1 MKAIKF
7 FAISAMAAAM
17 ITSCSNEDELS
28 QSNYPS
34 DNIIRI
40 TAGVNNAKTRAEGA
54 GTPLENP
61 LSLTVVNK
69 YTETTLAAKYTYVNK
84 VFKKNDNVWT
94 CSEAEAQTQPL
105 LWQNKET
112 LVDIAA
118 LAPAQEGKFDGV
130 YNKETRKFSSFS
142 YSVADDQSTSSD
154 NNDLLYYYAKD
165 FKPGESLKDGKLS
178 IQMNHAFCMIDI
190 VVTLG
195 TEFNKP
201 NVLDDSPIVKVTL
214 GGTKIAANVDVKN
227 APTSST
233 TGTTEGTTE
242 GSTTTGSTT
251 ASFVTASG
259 EATDITTTKGTFT
272 PAVNAEKK
280 ADPEVNAISSFSCI
294 AIPQTVAA
302 NTFKVSLKTAGKLY
316 EWTSDKEI
324 TLQSGYRYTLNLT
337 MGNDVVL
344 LKGGSISATPWTEI
358 TSDKPLETD

>member
-17 ITSCSNEDELS
+17 ITSCSSEDELS

-34 DNIIRI
+34 DNIIRV

-54 GTPLENP
+54 GTPLEKP

-69 YTETTLAAKYTYVNK
+69 NENATLAKKYTYVNK
-84 VFKKNDNVWT
+84 GFTKDDNGAWN
-94 CSEAEAQTQPL
+94 CSETL
-105 LWQNKET
+105 LWQKDT
-112 LVDIAA
+112 QPVDIVAF
-118 LAPAQEGKFDGV
+118 APAPNGKFNGV
-130 YNKETRKFSSFS
+130 YAEGSTQPIQSIT

-165 FKPGESLKDGKLS
+165 FKPGTSLVDKKLS
-178 IQMNHAFCMIDI
+178 IQFNHAFCMIDI

-201 NVLDDSPIVKVTL
+201 EVLKESPIVKVTL
-214 GGTKIAANVDVKN
+214 GGTKIEASVNVTNAASV
-227 APTSST
+227 
-233 TGTTEGTTE
+233 
-242 GSTTTGSTT
+242 
-251 ASFVTASG
+251 VTAS
-259 EATDITTTKGTFT
+259 EEAAATDITTTKGSFT
-272 PAVNAEKK
+272 PAENADKK
-280 ADPEVNAISSFSCI
+280 ADPEKNAISRFSCI
-294 AIPQTVAA
+294 AIPQTVGA
-302 NTFKVSLKTAGKLY
+302 NTFKVSLMTAGKLY
-316 EWTSDKEI
+316 EWTSAEPVELK
-324 TLQSGYRYTLNLT
+324 SGYRYTLNLS

>member
-7 FAISAMAAAM
+7 FAITAMAAAM

-40 TAGVNNAKTRAEGA
+40 TAGVNNAKTRAEGT
-54 GTPLENP
+54 GVTQLKNP

-69 YTETTLAAKYTYVNK
+69 NDDATLAAKYTYVDQK
-84 VFKKNDNVWT
+84 FTKDDNGAWN
-94 CSEAEAQTQPL
+94 CSETL
-105 LWQNKET
+105 LWQKDT
-112 LVDIAA
+112 QPVDIVAF
-118 LAPAQEGKFDGV
+118 APAQDGKFNNV
-130 YNKETRKFSSFS
+130 YANGSIQPIT
-142 YSVADDQSTSSD
+142 YSVADDQSESSD
-154 NNDLLYYYAKD
+154 NNDLLYYYAPGI
-165 FKPGESLKDGKLS
+165 KPGDKLVDKKLN
-178 IQMNHAFCMIDI
+178 IEMNHAFCMIDI

-201 NVLDDSPIVKVTL
+201 NVLDDSPITEVIL
-214 GGTKIAANVDVKN
+214 EGTKIEANVYVKN
-227 APTSST
+227 APNI
-233 TGTTEGTTE
+233 
-242 GSTTTGSTT
+242 
-251 ASFVTASG
+251 VTAS
-259 EATDITTTKGTFT
+259 ETAIAAKIITTKGTFDK
-272 PAVNAEKK
+272 AANAET
-280 ADPEVNAISSFSCI
+280 NAKSHFSCI
-294 AIPQTVAA
+294 VIPQNVAA

-344 LKGGSISATPWTEI
+344 LKGGSITATPWTEI